1 MEKTPLRFI
10 RPYIIKFRWYFLFI
24 ILLIFVRQIAEAVS
38 PYYLAKIYETLAETT
53 EKNTGDM
60 WNRLF
65 FFAFLFAVIMLAGTL
80 ISELSM
86 FVIARFIP
94 KIRTMVIKDT
104 FEDVNRQSISFFSR
118 EMTGNISGKVQLLA
132 NSTLDLTGYCHEI
145 FYTVSN
151 LLVKTVALG
160 LVSSCYIGIMAVY
173 IALIIPIS
181 CKLGKIRR
189 KLGTETGKQTSAAN
203 GTIVDALANYSE
215 IKSFAN
221 FKFEKIN
228 LMKALRLLR
237 GAETKERYV
246 AGVIRLIQ
254 QTVTTASLAGFL
266 FVSIFMLK
274 ADIINIT
281 DFIYANTLF
290 MSVSHLAFSLS
301 WMYSNLARIFGNISS
316 ALETLAVEPEIVDAP
331 HAKNL
336 KIRKA
341 EIVFDKVSFGYD
353 RRKPLFN
360 KLSLVI
366 PARQKVG
373 LVGLSGSG
381 KSSFVKLISRY
392 YDINDGSIRING
404 FDIRELTQNS
414 LHKNISVIPQDV
426 CLFNRTLYENIRYGD
441 PDAGEKQVTA
451 AAKKAYADNF
461 IREFPD
467 GYQTRVGDRGVILS
481 GGERQRIAIARAI
494 LKNAPILVF
503 DEATSA
509 LDSKS
514 EKHIQKSLI
523 NLMKGK
529 TVLAIAHRLSTLSQ
543 MDRILVFDKG
553 KIIEDGS
560 PAELLAKNGL
570 YRKLYNM
577 QAGGFMQT

>member
-160 LVSSCYIGIMAVY
+160 LVSSYYIGIMAVY
-173 IALIIPIS
+173 IALIVPVS
-181 CKLGKIRR
+181 FKLGKTRR

-360 KLSLVI
+360 NLSLVI

-426 CLFNRTLYENIRYGD
+426 CH
-441 PDAGEKQVTA
+441 
-451 AAKKAYADNF
+451 ADNF

-553 KIIEDGS
+553 KIVEDGR